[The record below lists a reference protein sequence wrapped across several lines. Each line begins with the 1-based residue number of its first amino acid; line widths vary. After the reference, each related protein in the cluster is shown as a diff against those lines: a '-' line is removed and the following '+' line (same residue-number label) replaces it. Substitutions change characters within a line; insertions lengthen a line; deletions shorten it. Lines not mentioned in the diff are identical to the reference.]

1 MTGNW
6 IISGSHLAIECD
18 GNRIY
23 PDVRFIYSVFRS
35 GENSF
40 VYAGINVPNIQS
52 SIPQLGYSR
61 FGSEIKCR
69 FAANGGELTCEVY
82 TCREG
87 ISVPLKYSEG
97 KIVDHAILE
106 DEWFFVSGDVKGL
119 ESSLTDAGI
128 LSSGVVQMS
137 NYLRV
142 VKANIFS
149 EFEFIENC
157 VDIESV
163 KSSVEALST
172 PSTLN
177 ASLYPYQEQGY
188 RWMRYMLTENQGC
201 LLGDEMGLGKTIQ
214 VISVILSLVQ
224 NGEGPVLVVAP
235 VSLLTNWYNECGKF
249 APSLK
254 VLIHHGANRTGS
266 CRFFNDFD
274 VIVTAYSTA
283 CSDISLLNMMK
294 WNLVVLDEAQNIK
307 NPEGKRGKF
316 IKKINRNAS
325 IAITGTPFENHITDV
340 WSLMDFIMP
349 GIFGTVGNFS
359 RKIPDNTEGG
369 AMIEP
374 VVSPIMLRRLV
385 KDVAKDLP
393 EKVIVP
399 QPISMSEPEI
409 RQYNELR
416 QVISDTL
423 TTEGINIMTIQ
434 RLRMFCTHPDV
445 ASGITISDPYAT
457 SIKYQRLTELVEEI
471 ISQGEKV
478 IIFTSF
484 TKMIDILVK
493 DLASRFLVKTMCIYG
508 ETPIS
513 DRQNIVNQ
521 FNEYPRPAVLVLNP
535 RAAGVGLN
543 ITGANH
549 VIHYNLE
556 WNPAVEDQAS
566 ARAYRRGQKKTV
578 FIYRLFYEHTVEE
591 IINDRLNRKRDI
603 ASTAIVGTD
612 GSAQDRQ
619 DIINAINLIPE
630 II

>member
-1 MTGNW
+1 MIGHWVIEGNC
-6 IISGSHLAIECD
+6 IGIECN

-23 PDVRFIYSVFRS
+23 PDARFVYSVFKS
-35 GENSF
+35 DDDTFNYSD
-40 VYAGINVPNIQS
+40 VIIPNIKA
-52 SIPQLGYSR
+52 SIPTISYSR
-61 FGSEIKCR
+61 FGSQIRCR
-69 FAANGGELTCEVY
+69 FSSSGGKIICDVY
-82 TCREG
+82 VQRDG
-87 ISVPLKYSEG
+87 QNVPLKFSAG
-97 KIVDHAILE
+97 KITDHGILNG
-106 DEWFFVSGDVKGL
+106 EWFFVSGDVKEL
-119 ESSLTDAGI
+119 QSSLSDAGI
-128 LSSGVVQMS
+128 SSSGQVQMS
-137 NYLRV
+137 CYLRV
-142 VKANIFS
+142 VKANIFA
-149 EFEFIENC
+149 EFAFIENE
-157 VDIESV
+157 VDINSIKDAAEDCSV
-163 KSSVEALST
+163 
-172 PSTLN
+172 PQNLN
-177 ASLYPYQEQGY
+177 ASLYPYQEQGFK
-188 RWMRYMLTENQGC
+188 WMRYMLAESYGC
-201 LLGDEMGLGKTIQ
+201 LLGDEMGLGKTLQ
-214 VISVILSLVQ
+214 VIAVILSLVQ
-224 NGEGPVLVVAP
+224 NGKGPVLVVAP
-235 VSLLTNWYNECGKF
+235 VSLLANWFNECKKF
-249 APSLK
+249 AASLK
-254 VLIHHGANRTGS
+254 VLIHHGPDRTGS
-266 CRFFNDFD
+266 CKSFRDCD

-283 CSDISLLNMMK
+283 CSDISLLNMIN
-294 WNLVVLDEAQNIK
+294 WDLVVLDEAQNIK

-316 IKKINRNAS
+316 IKKINREAS

-340 WSLMDFIMP
+340 WSLMDFIIP
-349 GIFGTVGNFS
+349 GMLGTVGQFS
-359 RKIPDNTEGG
+359 RKIPDTTEGG

-374 VVSPIMLRRLV
+374 IVSPIILRRLV

-393 EKVIVP
+393 EKVIIP
-399 QPISMSEPEI
+399 QPIAMSEPEI

-423 TTEGINIMTIQ
+423 TDGGVNIMTIQ

-445 ASGITISDPYAT
+445 ASEINMSDPFAT

-471 ISQGEKV
+471 ISCGDKI

-484 TKMIDILVK
+484 TKMIDIFVS

-508 ETPIS
+508 ETPIP

-591 IINDRLNRKRDI
+591 IINKRLNRKRDI
-603 ASTAIVGTD
+603 ASTTIVGTD
-612 GSAQDRQ
+612 GSEQDRQ
-619 DIINAINLIPE
+619 DIINALNLIPE